1 MSHLTEQYSDAT
13 LLDLYKKNK
22 DTKWLGFLFER
33 YALLVFGVCM
43 KYLKQV
49 NDAQDATQQV
59 FEKAFSEIQ
68 KYEVVYF
75 KSWIYSIAK
84 NHCLMQLRGKG
95 HQPVLME
102 SFPEDMLER
111 TDSQTSLIQ
120 NENWLEQQ
128 STELNQALQ
137 EISHDQKI
145 CIELFYFQKLSYK
158 EIEQKTGYSF
168 QQVKSHIQNGKRN
181 LRIILEQKQKAPGHE

>member
-1 MSHLTEQYSDAT
+1 LSHLTEQYSDAN

-84 NHCLMQLRGKG
+84 NHCLMQLRGKE
-95 HQPVLME
+95 H
-102 SFPEDMLER
+102 
-111 TDSQTSLIQ
+111 
-120 NENWLEQQ
+120 
-128 STELNQALQ
+128 ALQ

>member
-1 MSHLTEQYSDAT
+1 LSHLTEQYSDAT

-95 HQPVLME
+95 HQPVLLE
-102 SFPEDMLER
+102 SFPEDMFER
-111 TDSQTSLIQ
+111 TDSQKSVIQ

-128 STELNQALQ
+128 SAELNQALQ

>member
-22 DTKWLGFLFER
+22 DSKWLGILFER
-33 YALLVFGVCM
+33 YTLLVFGVCM

-68 KYEVVYF
+68 KYEVAYF

-95 HQPVLME
+95 HQPILLE

-111 TDSQTSLIQ
+111 TDSQASVIQ

-128 STELNQALQ
+128 SAELNQALQ
-137 EISHDQKI
+137 ELSNDQKI

>member
-1 MSHLTEQYSDAT
+1 LSHLTEQYSDAT

-22 DTKWLGFLFER
+22 DTKWIGILFER
-33 YALLVFGVCM
+33 YTLLVFGVCM
-43 KYLKQV
+43 KYLKQA

-68 KYEVVYF
+68 KYDVAYF

-84 NHCLMQLRGKG
+84 NHCLMQLRNKG
-95 HQPVLME
+95 HQTVFFE
-102 SFPEDMLER
+102 SFPEDLLEK
-111 TDSQTSLIQ
+111 TDSSASILQ

-128 STELNQALQ
+128 STELIQALQ
-137 EISHDQKI
+137 EINHDQKI
-145 CIELFYFQKLSYK
+145 CIELFYFQKYSYK

-181 LRIILEQKQKAPGHE
+181 LKIILEQKQKAPGDE

>member
-13 LLDLYKKNK
+13 LLDLYRKNK

-95 HQPVLME
+95 HQPVLFE

-111 TDSQTSLIQ
+111 TDSQRSLIQ

-128 STELNQALQ
+128 SAELNQALQ

>member
-1 MSHLTEQYSDAT
+1 MSHLTEQYSDAN

-95 HQPVLME
+95 HQPVLLE

-128 STELNQALQ
+128 SAELKQALQ

>member
-22 DTKWLGFLFER
+22 DSKWLGILFER
-33 YALLVFGVCM
+33 YTLLVFGVCV

-68 KYEVVYF
+68 KYEVAYF

-95 HQPVLME
+95 HQPILLE

-111 TDSQTSLIQ
+111 TDSQASVIQ

-128 STELNQALQ
+128 SVELNEALQ
-137 EISHDQKI
+137 ELSNDQKI

>member
-1 MSHLTEQYSDAT
+1 LSHLNEQYSDAT

-22 DTKWLGFLFER
+22 DSKWLGILFER
-33 YALLVFGVCM
+33 YTLLVFGVCM

-68 KYEVVYF
+68 KYDVVYF
-75 KSWIYSIAK
+75 KSWIFSIAK

-95 HQPVLME
+95 HQTVLFE
-102 SFPEDMLER
+102 SFPENMLER
-111 TDSQTSLIQ
+111 TDSQVSPIQ

-128 STELNQALQ
+128 SAELNQALQ
-137 EISHDQKI
+137 ELSNDQKI

-158 EIEQKTGYSF
+158 EIEQKTGYTF

>member
-1 MSHLTEQYSDAT
+1 LSHLNEQYSDAT

-22 DTKWLGFLFER
+22 DSKWLGILFER
-33 YALLVFGVCM
+33 YTLLVFGVCM

-68 KYEVVYF
+68 KYDVVYF
-75 KSWIYSIAK
+75 KSWIFSIAK

-95 HQPVLME
+95 HQTVLFE
-102 SFPEDMLER
+102 SFPENMLER
-111 TDSQTSLIQ
+111 TDSQVSPIQ

-128 STELNQALQ
+128 SAELNQALQ
-137 EISHDQKI
+137 ELSNDQKI

-158 EIEQKTGYSF
+158 EIEQKTGYTF

-181 LRIILEQKQKAPGHE
+181 LRIILEQKQKTPGHE

>member
-1 MSHLTEQYSDAT
+1 LSHLTEQYSDAT

-95 HQPVLME
+95 HQPVLLE
-102 SFPEDMLER
+102 SFPEDIFER
-111 TDSQTSLIQ
+111 TDSQKSVIQ

-128 STELNQALQ
+128 SAELNQALQ

>member
-49 NDAQDATQQV
+49 NDAQDATQHV

-95 HQPVLME
+95 HQPVLLE
-102 SFPEDMLER
+102 SFPEDIFER
-111 TDSQTSLIQ
+111 TDSQKSVIQ

-128 STELNQALQ
+128 SAELNQALQ

>member
-1 MSHLTEQYSDAT
+1 
-13 LLDLYKKNK
+13 
-22 DTKWLGFLFER
+22 
-33 YALLVFGVCM
+33 M

-68 KYEVVYF
+68 KYDVVYF

-84 NHCLMQLRGKG
+84 NYCLMQLRGKG
-95 HQPVLME
+95 HQTVLFE

-111 TDSQTSLIQ
+111 TDSQVSTIQ

-128 STELNQALQ
+128 SAELNQALQ
-137 EISHDQKI
+137 ELSNDQKI

>member
-1 MSHLTEQYSDAT
+1 MSHLTEQYSDAN

-128 STELNQALQ
+128 STELKQALQ

>member
-1 MSHLTEQYSDAT
+1 LSQLNDQYSDAI
-13 LLDLYKKNK
+13 LLDLYKKTK
-22 DTKWLGFLFER
+22 DTKWMGILFER

-68 KYEVVYF
+68 KYDVVYF

-95 HQPVLME
+95 HQPVLFE

-111 TDSQTSLIQ
+111 TDSQVSSIQ

-128 STELNQALQ
+128 SAELIMALQ
-137 EISHDQKI
+137 ELSSEQKI

-158 EIEQKTGYSF
+158 EIEQKTGYTF

>member
-1 MSHLTEQYSDAT
+1 LSHLTEQYSDAT

-49 NDAQDATQQV
+49 NDAQDSTQQV

-95 HQPVLME
+95 HQPVLLE
-102 SFPEDMLER
+102 SFPEDIFER
-111 TDSQTSLIQ
+111 TDSQKSVIQ

-128 STELNQALQ
+128 SAELNQALQ

>member
-1 MSHLTEQYSDAT
+1 MSHLTEQYSDAN

-68 KYEVVYF
+68 PTIMMYLP
-75 KSWIYSIAK
+75 II
-84 NHCLMQLRGKG
+84 N
-95 HQPVLME
+95 
-102 SFPEDMLER
+102 
-111 TDSQTSLIQ
+111 
-120 NENWLEQQ
+120 
-128 STELNQALQ
+128 
-137 EISHDQKI
+137 
-145 CIELFYFQKLSYK
+145 
-158 EIEQKTGYSF
+158 TGAF
-168 QQVKSHIQNGKRN
+168 GIKFF
-181 LRIILEQKQKAPGHE
+181 

>member
-1 MSHLTEQYSDAT
+1 MSHLTEQYSDTT
-13 LLDLYKKNK
+13 LLDLYKINK

-95 HQPVLME
+95 HQPVLFE
-102 SFPEDMLER
+102 SFPEDMLEK
-111 TDSQTSLIQ
+111 TDSQISVIQ

-128 STELNQALQ
+128 SAELNQALQ
-137 EISHDQKI
+137 ELSHDQKI

-181 LRIILEQKQKAPGHE
+181 LRIILEQKQKVPGHE

>member
-1 MSHLTEQYSDAT
+1 LSHLTEQYSDAT

-95 HQPVLME
+95 HQPVLLE

-128 STELNQALQ
+128 SAELNQALQ

>member
-13 LLDLYKKNK
+13 LLDLYRKNK

-95 HQPVLME
+95 HQPVLFE

-128 STELNQALQ
+128 SAELNQALQ